1 VKYFCG
7 YGGTTSREEDFVS
20 VFVCFVIV
28 PCWVYK
34 GIFYSTFVTDGDT
47 GMKYSEARQG
57 RVFIVRLEDGEIVH
71 EVIEKFAVDHNISA
85 ASLIV
90 VGGADDGSTL
100 VVGPESDRDLPLQ
113 PMQRVLKNAHEVAG
127 TGTLFC
133 DSEGTPLLHMHMAC
147 GRQDETITGCI
158 RSGVKVWRIME
169 VIIQELLD
177 TEAKRVME
185 APLDLKLLHP

>member
-1 VKYFCG
+1 
-7 YGGTTSREEDFVS
+7 
-20 VFVCFVIV
+20 
-28 PCWVYK
+28 
-34 GIFYSTFVTDGDT
+34 
-47 GMKYSEARQG
+47 MKYSEARQG

-71 EVIEKFAVDHNISA
+71 EVIEQFAVDHKIKA

-90 VGGADDGSTL
+90 VGGADDGSKL
-100 VVGPESDRDLPLQ
+100 VVGPESDRDLPLN
-113 PMQRVLKNAHEVAG
+113 PMNLDLTGAHEVAG

-158 RSGVKVWRIME
+158 RSGVKVWRVME
-169 VIIQELLD
+169 VIIHELLD
-177 TEAKRVME
+177 TKARRVIE